1 MEDKKIKTE
10 NKEYT
15 NGNTKLEIGD
25 TVEQEFNLKIM
36 KVIGF
41 EPELVENVIT
51 EWEDEAGNI
60 TVGKF
65 IGSELKLVKREVI

>member
-1 MEDKKIKTE
+1 MQDKKLETE
-10 NKEYT
+10 NTEKIKDD
-15 NGNTKLEIGD
+15 NKFKIGD

-51 EWEDEAGNI
+51 EWEDEMGTI

-65 IGSELKLVKREVI
+65 IESELTLVKK

>member
-1 MEDKKIKTE
+1 MQDKKLETE
-10 NKEYT
+10 NTEKIQDD
-15 NGNTKLEIGD
+15 NKFKIGD

-51 EWEDEAGNI
+51 EWEDEMGTI
-60 TVGKF
+60 IVGKF
-65 IGSELKLVKREVI
+65 IESELTLVKK

>member
-10 NKEYT
+10 NTEYT

-65 IGSELKLVKREVI
+65 IESELKLVKREVI